1 VDVSPVGLGENHLCG
16 GNEHRAPLDPVLT
29 AKEWN
34 NSKSD
39 VARCYRPNSLTT
51 TVVRSARIFEDRVDS
66 ATSLK
71 TS

>member
-1 VDVSPVGLGENHLCG
+1 LATSGKPTSRCGDIIELAVDVSPVGLGENHLCG

-39 VARCYRPNSLTT
+39 VARWDENSKETY
-51 TVVRSARIFEDRVDS
+51 S
-66 ATSLK
+66 
-71 TS
+71 